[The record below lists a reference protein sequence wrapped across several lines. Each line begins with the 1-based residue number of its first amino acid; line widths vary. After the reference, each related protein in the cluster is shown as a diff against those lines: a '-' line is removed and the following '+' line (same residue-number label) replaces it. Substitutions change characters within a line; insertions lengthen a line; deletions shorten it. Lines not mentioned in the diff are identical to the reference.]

1 MNSASLKGNVVPPN
15 PEKLRAMQHIVQDA
29 VSDATEAGGI
39 FWSEDA
45 GFELKIPAPAADQTM
60 PMPLYILGLCF
71 MRLSTDPNFA
81 SELMTWAHRNQ
92 N

>member
-1 MNSASLKGNVVPPN
+1 MLTKSNLSPPDPSKLKHM
-15 PEKLRAMQHIVQDA
+15 MQLVQSTADA
-29 VSDATEAGGI
+29 GALFWTE
-39 FWSEDA
+39 EN
-45 GFELKIPAPAADQTM
+45 GFELKIPTPDQNQTL

-81 SELMTWAHRNQ
+81 SELMTWANRNR